1 MLKGRKKGLTFCR
14 RLKLSHYF
22 CIRFGES
29 TIIMINNKHIKMN
42 QTTKKWLGATLLV
55 LSSSLITGTVMRN
68 GSDLNAATTE
78 AKQAPVVAAMSGL
91 VDLTSAAESSVNSVV
106 YIKATQNSRTRTVET
121 YDPFSDM
128 FGELFGMPGQGRR
141 QQQVQTPKRQGAG
154 SGVIISKDG
163 YIVTNNH
170 VVEGADEL
178 LVKLNDNTEYQARI
192 IGTDKTTDLALIKV
206 EAKNLPA
213 IAIGNSDDLKIGQ
226 WVLAV
231 GNPFNLTSTV
241 TAGIVSAKARSL
253 GANGVESFIQTDA
266 AINAG
271 NSGGA
276 LVNERG
282 QLVGINAMLYS
293 QTGSYSGYGFAIPTT
308 IMNKVVA
315 DLKEFGTVQRAV
327 LGVSG
332 IDVTNYIDAEKEKGN
347 EIDLGTTRGVYVA
360 EVVEK
365 SSAEDLGLKKGD
377 VVTAIDGREVTKMAE
392 LQEALTQHRPGDK
405 VKITYVRDKKS
416 RTATATL
423 RNQQGGTE
431 VMEEVDMDL
440 FGANLRPLSENMR
453 QQLALNS
460 GLEVVAVKRG
470 KMMDAGIQKGMIILR
485 VNDKVMRTV
494 EDFEEAVRAANQSS
508 DRTLWIRAVTP
519 SGRLVSA
526 VIDLSEETSPK
537 GKSSK
542 KGK

>member
-1 MLKGRKKGLTFCR
+1 M
-14 RLKLSHYF
+14 
-22 CIRFGES
+22 
-29 TIIMINNKHIKMN
+29 
-42 QTTKKWLGATLLV
+42 
-55 LSSSLITGTVMRN
+55 
-68 GSDLNAATTE
+68 
-78 AKQAPVVAAMSGL
+78 
-91 VDLTSAAESSVNSVV
+91 
-106 YIKATQNSRTRTVET
+106 
-121 YDPFSDM
+121 
-128 FGELFGMPGQGRR
+128 
-141 QQQVQTPKRQGAG
+141 
-154 SGVIISKDG
+154 
-163 YIVTNNH
+163 
-170 VVEGADEL
+170 
-178 LVKLNDNTEYQARI
+178 
-192 IGTDKTTDLALIKV
+192 
-206 EAKNLPA
+206 
-213 IAIGNSDDLKIGQ
+213 
-226 WVLAV
+226 
-231 GNPFNLTSTV
+231 
-241 TAGIVSAKARSL
+241 
-253 GANGVESFIQTDA
+253 
-266 AINAG
+266 
-271 NSGGA
+271 
-276 LVNERG
+276 VNERG